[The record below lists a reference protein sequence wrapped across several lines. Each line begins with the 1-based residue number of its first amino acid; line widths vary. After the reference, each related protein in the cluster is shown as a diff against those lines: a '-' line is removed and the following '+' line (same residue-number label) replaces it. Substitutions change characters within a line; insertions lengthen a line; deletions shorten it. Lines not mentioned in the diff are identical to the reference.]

1 MIEMG
6 ISWLSAID
14 SPAAGIRTMRI
25 SWLAYAVDEIASE
38 ANTASAVGIPSRWCC
53 SSSLA
58 NGEPTSVRFQRLIT
72 SDPRSRPGRP
82 A

>member
-6 ISWLSAID
+6 ISWLSAIER
-14 SPAAGIRTMRI
+14 PATGIRTIRI

-38 ANTASAVGIPSRWCC
+38 AKTASAVGIPRRWCC

-58 NGEPTSVRFQRLIT
+58 SGEPTSLRLN
-72 SDPRSRPGRP
+72 
-82 A
+82 